1 MPFQEKIIDFLEELK
16 QKKQDEM
23 KNETSTEQLLFLFE
37 NHLVKSTKEV
47 AEIKTQQ
54 QADWFVQ
61 SEHVLMIQVTSEMK
75 CISFIAR
82 TLQAKILQG

>member
-54 QADWFVQ
+54 KTDWFAQ
-61 SEHVLMIQVTSEMK
+61 SECIHTLISEMRH
-75 CISFIAR
+75 IHFITR
-82 TLQAKILQG
+82 TQRTKILKD